1 MKGAQSVFA
10 IQVKVGNLLNEGTV
24 HVLISISD
32 HEIVAFQHSRI
43 CQCWNGHTPHV
54 IKDPVGLTWEKS
66 IKATKGFI

>member
-1 MKGAQSVFA
+1 MKGAQSVYA
-10 IQVKVGNLLNEGTV
+10 IQVKVGNLLNKGTV

-43 CQCWNGHTPHV
+43 CQRWNGHTPHV